1 MKTAQKTLAAT
12 ILAASVTPFT
22 AHAQLEEVIVTAQ
35 KREQSLQDVS
45 IAISAFD
52 SAQIAEL
59 GLTNVEQ
66 LPAFIPNVELSD
78 ARGAGLPTWVIR
90 GAGLEDFN
98 ANNTPVS
105 AIFYDEVYMTSNAL
119 GGIGLFDVDRVE
131 VLKGPQGGLYG
142 RNATGGAIRI
152 LSTKPD
158 LNETSGFVRGTYG
171 QWDRWS
177 LEGAIGGPII
187 ENKLAYRL
195 AATTDQG
202 GGWQDSLV
210 TPEDD
215 EHGDRDFQ
223 AVRAQLLFTPSDD
236 LEILFK
242 IDSGRDQSE
251 TPLPRLAGTYNNA
264 YNFDYCGAIYQ
275 GRRDDSS
282 CIGFHNLIDALY
294 GFTLGLP
301 TPADQKS
308 NGETVVSNP
317 INRLDNEWAGYNLN
331 IDWDLGNT
339 TFKSITSYYEF
350 DFFQFFD
357 YDATPLAIVSSAE
370 GFPDGETDFEQW
382 SQEFRLTSAGD
393 GPLTWLAGAMYAED
407 TNESL
412 QSFTVAA
419 LAELGFVPFTEG
431 LANYTQDTETWAVY
445 GQVGYD
451 LTDRLNL
458 HGSLRYTDEDKDIDY
473 LSTVV
478 IPGFGAVPLGD
489 IEGFET
495 SLEENWSG
503 HIGLD
508 WNISD
513 STMLYARFSR
523 GFKSGGF
530 FAAFTD
536 NNDQLTPYAEEIND
550 SYEIGI
556 KSNPTDDLQINAA
569 AFFYDYQDAQGTI
582 NVPSDGSP
590 TGTLMTIGTVG
601 DAEHYGAEVD
611 LLWAPS
617 SLPGFQ
623 LGVSAG
629 WLDAEISDSN
639 ETSLDQL
646 GLTQPLQGVD
656 RMWSPKSSYTISAR
670 QEVNFANNMLGS
682 ISAVY
687 SWRDDPLTRDMQLG
701 DVDYGMMQI
710 EAYGLLSLRIALANP
725 DQGWQIAIRADNLAD
740 EEYATMSSGD
750 GGGSYWDVPGRPRS
764 VTAELRYDF

>member
-1 MKTAQKTLAAT
+1 MKTAQKTLLAT
-12 ILAASVTPFT
+12 ILAALVTPF
-22 AHAQLEEVIVTAQ
+22 AAQAQLEEIIVTAQ

-66 LPAFIPNVELSD
+66 LPALIPNVELSD

-119 GGIGLFDVDRVE
+119 GGIGLFDIDRVE

-142 RNATGGAIRI
+142 RNATGGAIRV

-171 QWDRWS
+171 QWDRWG

-195 AATTDQG
+195 AVTTDQG

-223 AVRAQLLFTPSDD
+223 AVRAQLLFTPSDE

-251 TPLPRLAGTYNNA
+251 TPLPRLAGTYSAA
-264 YNFDYCGAIYQ
+264 YDFDYCGAIYQ

-282 CIGFHNLIDALY
+282 CIGFHNLIDAIY

-317 INRLDNEWAGYNLN
+317 INRLDNEWTGYNLS
-331 IDWDLGNT
+331 IDWDLGDT

-412 QSFTVAA
+412 QSFTVEA
-419 LAELGFVPFTEG
+419 LTALGFVPFTEG

-478 IPGFGAVPLGD
+478 IQGFAVPLGD
-489 IEGFET
+489 VEGFET

-513 STMLYARFSR
+513 NTMLYARFSR

-725 DQGWQIAIRADNLAD
+725 DQGWQIALRADNLAD

>member
-1 MKTAQKTLAAT
+1 MKTAQKTLIAAV
-12 ILAASVTPFT
+12 LATLVTPF
-22 AHAQLEEVIVTAQ
+22 AAQAQLEEIIVTAQ

-52 SAQIAEL
+52 SAQLTEL
-59 GLTNVEQ
+59 GLTSVEQ
-66 LPAFIPNVELSD
+66 LATIIPNVELSD

-158 LNETSGFVRGTYG
+158 LNETSGFVRSTYG

-195 AATTDQG
+195 AVNTDQG
-202 GGWQDSLV
+202 GGWQDSLT

-223 AVRAQLLFTPSDD
+223 AVRAQLLFTPSDA
-236 LEILFK
+236 LEVLLK
-242 IDSGRDQSE
+242 IDAGRDQSE
-251 TPLPRLAGTYNNA
+251 TVMPRLNGTYSTA
-264 YNFDYCGAIYQ
+264 YDFDYCGSIYQ

-282 CIGFHNLIDALY
+282 CIGFHNLVDALY

-317 INRLDNEWAGYNLN
+317 INRLDNEWTGYNLN

-339 TFKSITSYYEF
+339 TLKSITSYYEY

-370 GFPDGETDFEQW
+370 GFPDGETEFEQW
-382 SQEFRLTSAGD
+382 SQEFRLTSTGD

-412 QSFTVAA
+412 QSFSVEA
-419 LAELGFVPFTEG
+419 LTELGFVAFTNG

-478 IPGFGAVPLGD
+478 VQGFTVPLGEV
-489 IEGFET
+489 EGFET

-508 WNISD
+508 WSVSD
-513 STMLYARFSR
+513 NTLLYARFSR

-556 KSNPTDDLQINAA
+556 KSNPTNDLQINAA
-569 AFFYDYQDAQGTI
+569 AFFYDYQDAQGGI
-582 NVPSDGSP
+582 MVPSDGSP
-590 TGTLMTIGTVG
+590 SGTLSTIGTVG

-646 GLTQPLQGVD
+646 GQPQSLQGVD
-656 RMWSPKSSYTISAR
+656 RQWSPKSSYTISAR
-670 QEVNFANNMLGS
+670 QEFTLAGNLLGS
-682 ISAVY
+682 VGAVY

-701 DVDYGMMQI
+701 DLDYGMLQV
-710 EAYGLLSLRIALANP
+710 EAYGLLSLRIALAHL
-725 DQGWQIAIRADNLAD
+725 DQGWQIALRADNLAD

>member
-1 MKTAQKTLAAT
+1 M
-12 ILAASVTPFT
+12 
-22 AHAQLEEVIVTAQ
+22 
-35 KREQSLQDVS
+35 
-45 IAISAFD
+45 
-52 SAQIAEL
+52 
-59 GLTNVEQ
+59 
-66 LPAFIPNVELSD
+66 
-78 ARGAGLPTWVIR
+78 
-90 GAGLEDFN
+90 
-98 ANNTPVS
+98 
-105 AIFYDEVYMTSNAL
+105 
-119 GGIGLFDVDRVE
+119 
-131 VLKGPQGGLYG
+131 
-142 RNATGGAIRI
+142 
-152 LSTKPD
+152 
-158 LNETSGFVRGTYG
+158 
-171 QWDRWS
+171 
-177 LEGAIGGPII
+177 
-187 ENKLAYRL
+187 
-195 AATTDQG
+195 
-202 GGWQDSLV
+202 
-210 TPEDD
+210 
-215 EHGDRDFQ
+215 
-223 AVRAQLLFTPSDD
+223 
-236 LEILFK
+236 
-242 IDSGRDQSE
+242 
-251 TPLPRLAGTYNNA
+251 
-264 YNFDYCGAIYQ
+264 
-275 GRRDDSS
+275 
-282 CIGFHNLIDALY
+282 
-294 GFTLGLP
+294 
-301 TPADQKS
+301 
-308 NGETVVSNP
+308 VSNP
-317 INRLDNEWAGYNLN
+317 INRLDNEWTGYNLS
-331 IDWDLGNT
+331 IDWDLGDT

-412 QSFTVAA
+412 QSFTVEA
-419 LAELGFVPFTEG
+419 LTALGFVPFTEG

-478 IPGFGAVPLGD
+478 IQGFPVPLGD
-489 IEGFET
+489 VEGFET

-513 STMLYARFSR
+513 NTMLYARFSR

-582 NVPSDGSP
+582 MVPSDGSP
-590 TGTLMTIGTVG
+590 SGTLSTIGTVG

-623 LGVSAG
+623 LGLSAG

-646 GLTQPLQGVD
+646 GQPQSLQGLD
-656 RMWSPKSSYTISAR
+656 RQWSPKSSYTISAR

-701 DVDYGMMQI
+701 DVDYGMI
-710 EAYGLLSLRIALANP
+710 RVEAYGLLSLRIALAHL
-725 DQGWQIAIRADNLAD
+725 DQGWQIALRADNLAD